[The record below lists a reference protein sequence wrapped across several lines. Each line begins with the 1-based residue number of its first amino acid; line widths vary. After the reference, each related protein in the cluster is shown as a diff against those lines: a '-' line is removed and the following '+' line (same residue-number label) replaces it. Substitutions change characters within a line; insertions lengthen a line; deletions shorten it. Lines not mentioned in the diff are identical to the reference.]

1 MDGLMKY
8 INRTTRCSNF
18 FRAQQLADSGISGV
32 QCVYLLR
39 VGRNPGISQD
49 QLAGQLYKDK
59 SVVARHLATLQQAGY
74 IRREPAP
81 NDRRVQQLYLTEK
94 AEALLPRIFDVFAK
108 WDEILTRGFTDEE
121 RELALNL
128 LTRIYMN
135 AEAEV
140 QRESSAQYDQT
151 RLQSSEIS
159 EQTVKEDTK

>member
-39 VGRNPGISQD
+39 VGHNPGISQD

-81 NDRRVQQLYLTEK
+81 NDRRVQQLYLTDK
-94 AEALLPRIFDVFAK
+94 ATELLPRIFEVFSK
-108 WDEILTRGFTDEE
+108 WEEILTRGFTEQE
-121 RELALNL
+121 REQALNL

-135 AEAEV
+135 AEAEI
-140 QRESSAQYDQT
+140 QRETSVQPEEIALSADPYPDG
-151 RLQSSEIS
+151 
-159 EQTVKEDTK
+159 KEEAR